1 MKKFQQI
8 NLFIYLNGLLIFNF
22 FPIYPTKIFAKDVK
36 KFKLNEININSA
48 QFEQIASQKGFD
60 LSSGSYVSKNEVIED
75 LKANG
80 NALFNLLAF
89 EQKDLG
95 YDFFVEIDSDTQYRD
110 KGVFFAEGNAI
121 IYLSD
126 ATLSGDLIK
135 YDKQNKLLTVVGNVI
150 LKKGEQYF
158 EASKLVYDLKDDTGY
173 INDVYGLL
181 DSKTF
186 AKDFKL
192 DLNKNERILEQSK
205 KIDGINQPKYL
216 NTATIGLVNE
226 FEDDKNFNI
235 KKLELEVPQISRWRY
250 KTKKLIYNSRTLES
264 EKIYFTNDIYN
275 KPQFIFLSKNFS
287 AEIIDNKLKLLSK
300 NSWIIL
306 DNKLKIPIGR
316 RSVFDRDPL
325 TKWGLGADF
334 QDKDGYFLFRGTSS
348 RKIFRDF
355 SLQVQPYFLVQ
366 RALQGNTNAF
376 TAKHASIFSSKVKND
391 ISLSDYFAL
400 DLILKGKEKSWDI
413 KSKIQLN
420 SLNSSRLDQ
429 SIRSKLTLSK
439 RINLNNSQKN
449 KSNITQDKVSNNIR
463 DIETNIKNDM
473 FLNNIIGIEETDDSK
488 PIFEENNS
496 LNSYS
501 EDNKKTFTNFVDLQ
515 FYNIFR
521 EKVIKDYATEE
532 IYLASGFNIANKKS
546 WSNNKQNSSLYLI
559 YDVGN
564 FKSKSRLS
572 EEFIESIRNSFVGQ
586 YNYQFPIWK
595 KSYLDKTIDKTYK
608 FSPQVISQSLNW
620 NTSIQPGIFLYGD
633 GSNQSFMKFK
643 TGPVLTIGSFKEKFF
658 DYTKFSTNFNY
669 IIKSGESPFSFD
681 NIDDD
686 PRINFNFQQQI
697 YGPLLLS
704 FDTSLNLNT
713 GSYENVNYGLDF
725 NRRAYSIGAFYNSS
739 DESLGIRFNIYNF
752 DYSGLSEKF

>member
-1 MKKFQQI
+1 
-8 NLFIYLNGLLIFNF
+8 
-22 FPIYPTKIFAKDVK
+22 
-36 KFKLNEININSA
+36 
-48 QFEQIASQKGFD
+48 
-60 LSSGSYVSKNEVIED
+60 
-75 LKANG
+75 
-80 NALFNLLAF
+80 
-89 EQKDLG
+89 
-95 YDFFVEIDSDTQYRD
+95 
-110 KGVFFAEGNAI
+110 
-121 IYLSD
+121 
-126 ATLSGDLIK
+126 
-135 YDKQNKLLTVVGNVI
+135 
-150 LKKGEQYF
+150 
-158 EASKLVYDLKDDTGY
+158 
-173 INDVYGLL
+173 
-181 DSKTF
+181 
-186 AKDFKL
+186 
-192 DLNKNERILEQSK
+192 
-205 KIDGINQPKYL
+205 
-216 NTATIGLVNE
+216 
-226 FEDDKNFNI
+226 
-235 KKLELEVPQISRWRY
+235 
-250 KTKKLIYNSRTLES
+250 
-264 EKIYFTNDIYN
+264 
-275 KPQFIFLSKNFS
+275 
-287 AEIIDNKLKLLSK
+287 
-300 NSWIIL
+300 
-306 DNKLKIPIGR
+306 
-316 RSVFDRDPL
+316 
-325 TKWGLGADF
+325 
-334 QDKDGYFLFRGTSS
+334 
-348 RKIFRDF
+348 
-355 SLQVQPYFLVQ
+355 
-366 RALQGNTNAF
+366 
-376 TAKHASIFSSKVKND
+376 
-391 ISLSDYFAL
+391 
-400 DLILKGKEKSWDI
+400 
-413 KSKIQLN
+413 
-420 SLNSSRLDQ
+420 
-429 SIRSKLTLSK
+429 
-439 RINLNNSQKN
+439 
-449 KSNITQDKVSNNIR
+449 
-463 DIETNIKNDM
+463 
-473 FLNNIIGIEETDDSK
+473 
-488 PIFEENNS
+488 
-496 LNSYS
+496 
-501 EDNKKTFTNFVDLQ
+501 LQ